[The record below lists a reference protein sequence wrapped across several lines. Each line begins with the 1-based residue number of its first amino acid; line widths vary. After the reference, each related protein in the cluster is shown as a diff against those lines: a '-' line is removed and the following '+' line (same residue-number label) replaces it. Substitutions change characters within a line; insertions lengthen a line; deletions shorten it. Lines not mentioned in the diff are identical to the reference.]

1 MVRAEAL
8 CRRRQ
13 LGRHQLHVQL
23 ASERIVQPIEQVLRI
38 CNRMRDDELD
48 VVIEG
53 LAQRRF
59 QLAMRAQ
66 NLWELLCLAID
77 GAAAASIGGSSS
89 SLGDTGLGGRFEIN
103 PAIVDALRTMF
114 QYHTDC
120 APIHPP
126 GPTTRHAAW
135 RSLG

>member
-53 LAQRRF
+53 LAQSLSF
-59 QLAMRAQ
+59 
-66 NLWELLCLAID
+66 D
-77 GAAAASIGGSSS
+77 GIYSN
-89 SLGDTGLGGRFEIN
+89 SL
-103 PAIVDALRTMF
+103 
-114 QYHTDC
+114 
-120 APIHPP
+120 
-126 GPTTRHAAW
+126 
-135 RSLG
+135 